1 MIAYPESF
9 DRQFTVARCGVV
21 TPPAGSQTA
30 VLNDLEVVTI
40 GRIPLRRV
48 YAADGALLG
57 GFLGFPVDYRRGA
70 VIQEDIRLDA
80 PAPSAAQLD
89 AFVEDFVFGHSGSFL
104 FILDQPTARRVYL
117 DADGSLSAVYDAE
130 RKVCAATAGLL
141 LDREAY
147 DARFRRE
154 LHEFLNV
161 RADGWF
167 PAGLTAHVGISRL
180 MCNHYLDLD
189 EGRTHRHW
197 PTGQIAITDD
207 PDAAIRRI
215 NASIVDTVR
224 ALHAG
229 GRLTTTLTAGNETRM
244 ILAACREIKD
254 QLNFYTVDSVE
265 TRLDA
270 KRAQELAKRF
280 GLNHRLLPIR
290 YATPEQAEQWHARA
304 GHSIGGPNMLSFP
317 TVEALASFDFVSGGL
332 GGEIGR
338 AFFWRPTDTEASQ
351 HSAHDIAVRF
361 GMPISPEV
369 VSAVEQWMA
378 TVPPVDG
385 YLMMD
390 LAYLELR
397 MSCWA
402 FAQAY
407 ATPDNYAIHPM
418 ISREAFA
425 AMLSLPPDWRRTNRM
440 IIRGIELAW
449 PELLSLPINRYGDYR
464 DVLRPLGRAM
474 RNPNL
479 VIKKLR
485 KRFG

>member
-9 DRQFTVARCGVV
+9 DRQFLVARRGSA
-21 TPPAGSQTA
+21 PAPQGAQLA
-30 VLNDLEVVTI
+30 VLNDLDVATF
-40 GRIPLRRV
+40 GRVPVRRLF
-48 YAADGALLG
+48 ASGALIG
-57 GFLGFPVDYRRGA
+57 AFLGFPVDYRRQTL
-70 VIQEDIRLDA
+70 IQDDIRLDR
-80 PAPSAAQLD
+80 PAPGPSELD
-89 AFVEDFVFGHSGSFL
+89 AFVEDEVYRHSGSFL
-104 FILDQPTARRVYL
+104 FILDLPGAHRVYL
-117 DADGSLSAVYDAE
+117 DADGSLSAVFDPE
-130 RKVCAATAGLL
+130 RRACAATASLL

-147 DARFRRE
+147 DARFRSD
-154 LHEFLNV
+154 LHEFLRV

-167 PAGLTAHVGISRL
+167 PAGLTAHVGVSRL

-189 EGRTHRHW
+189 TGTTQRHW
-197 PTGQIAITDD
+197 PRGQIEITAD
-207 PDAAIRRI
+207 PDEACRRI

-224 ALHAG
+224 ALNAG
-229 GRLTTTLTAGNETRM
+229 GKLTTTLTAGNETRM

-254 QLNFYTVDSVE
+254 QLNFYTVNSVE

-270 KRAQELAKRF
+270 VRAQELAKRF

-290 YATPEQAEQWHARA
+290 YATAEQSEQWHART
-304 GHSIGGPNMLSFP
+304 GHAIGGPNMLSHP
-317 TVEALASFDFVSGGL
+317 TVEALAQYDFISGGL

-338 AFFWRPTDTEASQ
+338 GFFWRATDTEATR

-361 GMPISPEV
+361 GMPIHDEV
-369 VSAVEQWMA
+369 VAAVETWME
-378 TVPPVDG
+378 TVPQVDG

-418 ISREAFA
+418 ISRESFA
-425 AMLSLPPDWRRTNRM
+425 AMLSLPPEWRRSNRM
-440 IIRGIELAW
+440 ILRGIELAW

-464 DVLRPLGRAM
+464 DMLRPLGRAM
-474 RNPNL
+474 RNPQL
-479 VIKKLR
+479 VVKKLR